1 MVGECPEGARND
13 GADDGEG
20 AEARGAFPC
29 LLVVEVE
36 SGECC
41 SRAAAGVRR
50 EGEKCAAG
58 SRKVPDRGCAS
69 LSQSDL
75 VPVAIVAGWRR
86 DLLLLLT
93 DTHNEG
99 VFLWITAEL
108 MQRLQSSEFRRLSG
122 GDAVGAWSV
131 KRRHAL

>member
-20 AEARGAFPC
+20 AEARGALPC

-41 SRAAAGVRR
+41 SKAAEGVRR
-50 EGEKCAAG
+50 EGEKRAAG
-58 SRKVPDRGCAS
+58 SRKVPGRGCAS

-86 DLLLLLT
+86 DLFLLLT
-93 DTHNEG
+93 DTHNKRG
-99 VFLWITAEL
+99 LNFCG
-108 MQRLQSSEFRRLSG
+108 SRRS
-122 GDAVGAWSV
+122 
-131 KRRHAL
+131 

>member
-20 AEARGAFPC
+20 AEARGAFPR

-50 EGEKCAAG
+50 EGEKRAAG

-86 DLLLLLT
+86 DLFLLLT
-93 DTHNEG
+93 DTHNKRGLSVDHGG
-99 VFLWITAEL
+99 VDAETAEFRVQEV
-108 MQRLQSSEFRRLSG
+108 MRSEL
-122 GDAVGAWSV
+122 GA
-131 KRRHAL
+131 